1 MLKNPLAWLG
11 AALLIALAAI
21 WDFSPEDLMRD
32 DPAEQER
39 FPEAYLIESE
49 TRLFDAEGRLHY
61 HLTSERADQF
71 QQLPDRASD
80 LDYSL
85 IVKPRL
91 SMYGETD
98 DPWHLHAD
106 MGQSNADGDRI
117 KLWDNVRAWQDTGAG
132 RNALTTPELV
142 IFPARQF
149 AETDKAVKMRS
160 PQGVTDAV
168 GMRADLEQ
176 DTIELLSQVRGTY
189 ESNRGESNRREAPER
204 APQDREP

>member
-1 MLKNPLAWLG
+1 MLKNPLVWLG

-32 DPAEQER
+32 DPADEEQ
-39 FPEAYLIESE
+39 FPEAYLIDSE
-49 TRLFDAEGRLHY
+49 TRRFDAEGRLHY

-71 QQLPDRASD
+71 QYLPDQTSD

-85 IVKPRL
+85 IVQPQM

-98 DPWHLHAD
+98 DPWHLRAD
-106 MGQSNADGDRI
+106 MGQSNAEGDRI
-117 KLWDNVRAWQDTGAG
+117 ELWDNVRAWQDTEAG
-132 RNALTTPELV
+132 RSELTTPALV

-168 GMRADLEQ
+168 GMRADLER
-176 DTIELLSQVRGTY
+176 DTIELLSEVRGTY
-189 ESNRGESNRREAPER
+189 ESNRREPSER
-204 APQDREP
+204 TLQDREP

>member
-1 MLKNPLAWLG
+1 MLKNPLTWLG

-32 DPAEQER
+32 QPTEQEQ
-39 FPEAYLIESE
+39 FPEAYLIEPQ
-49 TRLFDAEGRLHY
+49 TRRFNVQGKLRY
-61 HLTSERADQF
+61 HLTSEQANQF
-71 QQLPDRASD
+71 QHLPDRASD
-80 LDYSL
+80 LDYTL
-85 IVKPRL
+85 IVQPQISL
-91 SMYGETD
+91 YGETD

-117 KLWDNVRAWQDTGAG
+117 ELWDNVHAWQDTHAG
-132 RNALTTPELV
+132 RSELTTPELV

-168 GMRADLEQ
+168 GMRADLER
-176 DTIELLSQVRGTY
+176 DAIELLSQVRGTY
-189 ESNRGESNRREAPER
+189 EPNRRESPER